1 MVLSQ
6 NDKKRLVTVEMCPM
20 TWPIDSLELRGENIL
35 MNLFKIKFE
44 FNYEKSTWLQENLY
58 FFFVKL

>member
-20 TWPIDSLELRGENIL
+20 TWPIDSLELRGKNIL

-44 FNYEKSTWLQENLY
+44 FNYAL
-58 FFFVKL
+58 